1 MTPAAALP
9 NAKKKEES
17 MVRPP
22 KGRAWRRSNTLRHS
36 GAAQRNPESR
46 ASMLE
51 NDASPAEHRTWQGD
65 WIKACELDSGFR
77 FAAPE

>member
-1 MTPAAALP
+1 
-9 NAKKKEES
+9 
-17 MVRPP
+17 
-22 KGRAWRRSNTLRHS
+22 
-36 GAAQRNPESR
+36 
-46 ASMLE
+46 MLE